1 MCNVFDRN
9 ELMSAVFL
17 VGGAVRDILLGR
29 EPHDKDYVVVGSS
42 VEEMLAKGFK
52 QVGKDFP
59 VFLDENGE
67 EYALAR
73 KERKIGDN
81 HTDFEFDFNS
91 NVTLEE
97 DLLRRDFTCN
107 AIALKHFKEGWSS
120 PISDEPMPEQYVYCD
135 YFGGHKDIRNRILRA
150 VRPETFVE
158 DPLRVFRA
166 ARFTAQLDFEVE
178 PLTKR
183 LCWKMAQEGMLKH
196 LSAERVWKELEK
208 ALQPGYASHKF
219 MEFLLEIHA
228 LEDWFPEF
236 IDLANAKEQKKFHWS
251 ENSFKHTMIALKRV
265 QECSAK
271 IKFAVLCHDLGKGNT
286 PADILPKHIGHDLRG
301 LDLIDSLCDRL
312 KVPNEYRD
320 FAKTFCKNHMRCHK
334 MGQMK
339 LSKQYDLVKCLSDNF
354 KDRRL
359 LNDFLDCAYA
369 DTFGEEVPS
378 EFNDDS
384 KFFGLCDRMR
394 KIFDIMH
401 GVNLDTFD
409 KKTQETLS
417 KHSGKKFG
425 EVYEFFKIKYLEEKI
440 KEES

>member
-1 MCNVFDRN
+1 
-9 ELMSAVFL
+9 MSEIYL
-17 VGGAVRDILLGR
+17 VGGAVRDMLMGKI
-29 EPHDKDYVVVGSS
+29 PHDRDYVVVGST
-42 VEEMLAKGFK
+42 VDEMLAKGFK

-73 KERKIGDN
+73 KERKIGDS
-81 HTDFEFDFNS
+81 HTDFELIFDPS
-91 NVTLEE
+91 VTLQE

-120 PISDEPMPEQYVYCD
+120 PISDEPMPEQDVYCD
-135 YFGGHKDIRNRILRA
+135 YFGGHKDIRNRVLRA

-208 ALQPGYASHKF
+208 ALQPDNCSEKF
-219 MEFLLEIHA
+219 MEFLLEIQA

-251 ENSFKHTMIALKRV
+251 ENSFKHTMIALSRV
-265 QECSAK
+265 QDCSAK
-271 IKFAVLCHDLGKGNT
+271 VKFAVLCHDLGKGNT
-286 PADILPKHIGHDLRG
+286 PEDILPKHIGHDIRG
-301 LDLIDSLCDRL
+301 LALIDSLCDRL
-312 KVPNEYRD
+312 KAPNEYRD

-334 MGQMK
+334 IGQMK
-339 LSKQYDLVKCLSDNF
+339 LAKQYDLVRCLSDNF
-354 KDRRL
+354 KDKEL
-359 LNDFLDCAYA
+359 LEDFLTCAYA

-384 KFFGLCDRMR
+384 KFFDLCDRMR

-401 GVNLDTFD
+401 GVNLQTFD
-409 KKTQETLS
+409 ERTQQMLMR
-417 KHSGKKFG
+417 HSGEDFG
-425 EVYEFFKIKYLEEKI
+425 KVYTETKIRYLKNKLGE
-440 KEES
+440 

>member
-1 MCNVFDRN
+1 M
-9 ELMSAVFL
+9 EKKKFL
-17 VGGAVRDILLGR
+17 IGGYVRDELISKYHPELNII
-29 EPHDKDYVVVGSS
+29 PNDKDYVVIGYTE
-42 VEEMLAKGFK
+42 EEMDKLYGRKHGK
-52 QVGKDFP
+52 QFP
-59 VFLDENGE
+59 VWIDNNGCE
-67 EYALAR
+67 IALAR
-73 KERKIGDN
+73 TERKTGNSHI
-81 HTDFEFDFNS
+81 DFEFIFS
-91 NVTLEE
+91 TETTLRE
-97 DLLRRDFTCN
+97 DCERRNHTIN
-107 AIALKHFKEGWSS
+107 AIAKDIETNEY
-120 PISDEPMPEQYVYCD
+120 ID
-135 YFGGHKDIRNRILRA
+135 YFNGIEDIKNKIIRCINA
-150 VRPETFVE
+150 DTFIQ
-158 DPLRVFRA
+158 DPLRVLIV
-166 ARFTAQLDFEVE
+166 ARQYAQLKDFEVE

-183 LCWKMAQEGMLKH
+183 LCWKMTQEGMLKH

-219 MEFLLEIHA
+219 MEFLLEINA

-265 QECSAK
+265 QDKSS
-271 IKFAVLCHDLGKGNT
+271 IVKFAVLCHDLGKGNT

-312 KVPNEYRD
+312 KVPNEYRK
-320 FAKTFCKNHMRCHK
+320 FAKIFCKNHMRCHK

-354 KDRRL
+354 KDKRL

-394 KIFDIMH
+394 KIFYIMH
-401 GVNLDTFD
+401 GVNLNTFD

-417 KHSGKKFG
+417 KHSGEKFG
-425 EVYEFFKIKYLEEKI
+425 EVYEFFKIKYLEQKM
-440 KEES
+440 KEED

>member
-1 MCNVFDRN
+1 
-9 ELMSAVFL
+9 MSEIYL
-17 VGGAVRDILLGR
+17 VGGAVRDILLER
-29 EPHDKDYVVVGSS
+29 EPHDKDYVVVGSN
-42 VEEMLAKGFK
+42 VEEMLARGFK

-73 KERKIGDN
+73 KERKIGDS
-81 HTDFEFDFNS
+81 HTDFEFIFDPS
-91 NVTLEE
+91 VTLQE

-107 AIALKHFKEGWSS
+107 ALAREIET
-120 PISDEPMPEQYVYCD
+120 DEVIDYV
-135 YFGGHKDIRNRILRA
+135 GGKRDIHAKLLRA

-166 ARFTAQLDFEVE
+166 ARFAAQLNFDVE

-208 ALQPGYASHKF
+208 ALQPNYASEKF

-228 LEDWFPEF
+228 LDDWFPEF
-236 IDLANAKEQKKFHWS
+236 VDLANAKEQKKFHWS
-251 ENSFKHTMIALKRV
+251 ENSFKHTMIALRRV
-265 QECSAK
+265 KDYSSK
-271 IKFAVLCHDLGKGNT
+271 VKFAVLCHDLGKGNT
-286 PADILPKHIGHDLRG
+286 PVDILPKHIGHDIRG
-301 LDLIDSLCDRL
+301 LALIDALCDRL
-312 KVPNEYRD
+312 KAPNEYRD

-339 LSKQYDLVKCLSDNF
+339 LAKQYDLVRCLSDNF
-354 KDRRL
+354 KDKEL
-359 LNDFLDCAYA
+359 LEDFLTCAYA

-378 EFNDDS
+378 EYNDDS
-384 KFFGLCDRMR
+384 RFFELCNRMR

-401 GVNLDTFD
+401 GVNLQTFD
-409 KKTQETLS
+409 ERTQQMLMR
-417 KHSGKKFG
+417 HSGEDFG
-425 EVYEFFKIKYLEEKI
+425 KVYTETKIRYLKNKLGE
-440 KEES
+440 